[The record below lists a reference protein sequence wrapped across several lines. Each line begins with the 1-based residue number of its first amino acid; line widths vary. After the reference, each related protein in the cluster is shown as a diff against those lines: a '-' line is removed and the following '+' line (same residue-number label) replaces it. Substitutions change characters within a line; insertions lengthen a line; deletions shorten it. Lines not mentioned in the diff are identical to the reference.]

1 MKRVTRAGIAL
12 GFAAAT
18 AALSINPAQAA
29 TPAPGS
35 TQQLCLGTPTPPG
48 YVEIGWGYS
57 CWMDWIGPSVK
68 TVELVDGFPIGTQVT
83 ACANTP
89 IPAGWTIE
97 KSYVATFTFCP
108 SVNGVDTVTLQ
119 RTS

>member
-18 AALSINPAQAA
+18 AALSIAPAQAA

-35 TQQLCLGTPTPPG
+35 TQLLCVGTPTPAG
-48 YVEIGWGYS
+48 YVDIGWTFPG
-57 CWMDWIGPSVK
+57 CWNWIAPSK
-68 TVELVDGFPIGTQVT
+68 MVELVDGFPVGTQVT
-83 ACANTP
+83 ACADTP

-97 KSYVATFTFCP
+97 NSYVRPTYTSCVK
-108 SVNGVDTVTLQ
+108 VNGVDTVTLQ